1 MSRSLF
7 ARLNQ
12 RYGRPVDVY
21 TRREMLRATL
31 AASAGLLLSTRVP
44 VLAQQAAKA
53 AGKRV
58 VVIGA
63 GFSGLACAHELV
75 SAGYDVTVIDARNRV
90 GGRVISFADLVPGK
104 NVEGGG
110 ELIGSNHPTWVAYK
124 DKFALEFIDV
134 TEDEDADA
142 PIVIGGKRLSPEE
155 GEKLWEEMDATL
167 AKMNDD
173 ARKVKDPDKPWE
185 TPGAAEFDKRT
196 TQQWIDAQEG
206 SELLKKGL
214 WIQMA
219 ADNGQDPVKQ
229 SYLGN
234 MTQVAGGGVEP
245 YWTESEVYRCKGG
258 NQQLAAK
265 LAEAVG
271 RDRMV
276 LRLPVT
282 RVDARRGL
290 MTVTCSDGRTLECD
304 DVVLAAPPS
313 TWGKIAFNP
322 GLPRALSPQMGTNVK
337 YLAAVKK
344 RFWKDAKLAPDSLTD
359 THLCMTWDGTDNQE
373 GDEGASLNCFSGGP
387 QAEKAREIPKEQR
400 DAKYAEALEQLYPG
414 YKDQR
419 VQSRFMDW
427 PADPWT
433 LAGYSFPAPGQ
444 VTTVGPLMHKG
455 VGNLHFAG
463 EHTSYKF
470 VGYMEG
476 ALNSGV
482 MVAQRLAKR
491 DGVLKNDDVNLRKA
505 ASAVP

>member
-1 MSRSLF
+1 
-7 ARLNQ
+7 
-12 RYGRPVDVY
+12 
-21 TRREMLRATL
+21 
-31 AASAGLLLSTRVP
+31 
-44 VLAQQAAKA
+44 
-53 AGKRV
+53 
-58 VVIGA
+58 
-63 GFSGLACAHELV
+63 
-75 SAGYDVTVIDARNRV
+75 
-90 GGRVISFADLVPGK
+90 
-104 NVEGGG
+104 
-110 ELIGSNHPTWVAYK
+110 
-124 DKFALEFIDV
+124 
-134 TEDEDADA
+134 
-142 PIVIGGKRLSPEE
+142 
-155 GEKLWEEMDATL
+155 
-167 AKMNDD
+167 
-173 ARKVKDPDKPWE
+173 
-185 TPGAAEFDKRT
+185 
-196 TQQWIDAQEG
+196 
-206 SELLKKGL
+206 
-214 WIQMA
+214 MA
-219 ADNGQDPVKQ
+219 ADNGQDPAKQ

-337 YLAAVKK
+337 YLAAVKT